1 MLKYY
6 FLSFERNTGSV
17 LNLMPQVYMEGNSRN
32 ISTRKHAMTFPS
44 SSFKTNNRKHFSTLH
59 NSIVEIIAPEHD
71 RYQKYK

>member
-6 FLSFERNTGSV
+6 FLSFERNTGSD
-17 LNLMPQVYMEGNSRN
+17 LNLMEGNNTN
-32 ISTRKHAMTFPS
+32 INTKKHAMTFPS
-44 SSFKTNNRKHFSTLH
+44 SSFKTNNRKRFSTLH